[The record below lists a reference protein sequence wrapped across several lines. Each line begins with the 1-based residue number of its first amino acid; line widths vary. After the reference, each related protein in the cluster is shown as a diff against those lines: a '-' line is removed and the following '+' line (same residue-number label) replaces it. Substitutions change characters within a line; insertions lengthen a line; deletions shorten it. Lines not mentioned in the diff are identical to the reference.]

1 MDSTDVRQAARSAGD
16 HPALENAA
24 RLGYA
29 VSGLLHLLIAW
40 LGLQLAF
47 GAGTGS
53 ADQSGALKT
62 LAGNGFGLAL
72 LWVAVVGFFGLGLW
86 QLTELVLR
94 GELSDRVK
102 AASKAVLYVALA
114 VTSLTWARGG
124 GTSSRSQ
131 SVDFTATLMKQPLGR
146 VLVAVVGV
154 VVVGVGVYHVVKGWR
169 RTFLADLVDHPGRV
183 AEVAGR
189 VGYIAKGVALGVV
202 GVLFALAGLHN
213 SAREATGLDGALKT
227 LLKAPSGAVLVA
239 LVSVGFAAYG
249 VYSFA
254 RARHAKV

>member
-1 MDSTDVRQAARSAGD
+1 M
-16 HPALENAA
+16 
-24 RLGYA
+24 
-29 VSGLLHLLIAW
+29 
-40 LGLQLAF
+40 F
-47 GAGTGS
+47 
-53 ADQSGALKT
+53 
-62 LAGNGFGLAL
+62 
-72 LWVAVVGFFGLGLW
+72 
-86 QLTELVLR
+86 
-94 GELSDRVK
+94 
-102 AASKAVLYVALA
+102 
-114 VTSLTWARGG
+114 

-169 RTFLADLVDHPGRV
+169 RTFLADLVGHPGRV

-189 VGYIAKGVALGVV
+189 VGYIAKGVALVVV
-202 GVLFALAGLHN
+202 GVLFVLAGLHN
-213 SAREATGLDGALKT
+213 SAREATGLDGALKS

-239 LVSVGFAAYG
+239 LVSVGFGAYG